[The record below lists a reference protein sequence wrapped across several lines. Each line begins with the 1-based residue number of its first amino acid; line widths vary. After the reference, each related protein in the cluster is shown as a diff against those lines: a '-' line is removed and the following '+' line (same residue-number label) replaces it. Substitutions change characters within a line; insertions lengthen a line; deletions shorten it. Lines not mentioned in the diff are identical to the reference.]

1 MALPMTTS
9 MRAHAPESTLT
20 NVDHSAQLALRPNV
34 TEREAFRMLHGS
46 GLGALYLRTLRGP
59 LQRLA
64 TAYVPFRLYRVEYD
78 LGRTHNSRTFG
89 LDQVDG
95 SLDLFEF
102 KSVPVADQMVALA
115 SRNVLPARISTE
127 QADAAL
133 REKSLRTIFQ
143 KGFFQVRNLALRIEP
158 LTEEFCMPYWL
169 GFYGT
174 DGTLRCRVMDAIRR
188 RMEGSKAATLFETW
202 LISD

>member
-1 MALPMTTS
+1 MASP
-9 MRAHAPESTLT
+9 
-20 NVDHSAQLALRPNV
+20 VLASNPANETPKALFSLRPNV
-34 TEREAFRMLHGS
+34 TEQEAFQVLRGN
-46 GLGALYLRTLRGP
+46 GLGALYLRTMRGP

-64 TAYVPFRLYRVEYD
+64 AAYIPFRLYRVEYD

-102 KSVPVADQMVALA
+102 KSIPRADQLIPLE
-115 SRNVLPARISTE
+115 SRNVLPARITSE
-127 QADAAL
+127 QANTAL

-143 KGFFQVRNLALRIEP
+143 KGFFQVRDLALHIEP
-158 LTEEFCMPYWL
+158 LAEAFCMPYWL

-174 DGTLRCRVMDAIRR
+174 DGTLRCRVMDAVRR
-188 RMEGSKAATLFETW
+188 RMEGSKAAALFETW
-202 LISD
+202 LNAD

>member
-1 MALPMTTS
+1 MVSAPILWNDQQTALPS
-9 MRAHAPESTLT
+9 LRA
-20 NVDHSAQLALRPNV
+20 NV
-34 TEREAFRMLHGS
+34 TQQEAFQAFRGS
-46 GLGALYLRTLRGP
+46 GMGALYLRTFRGP

-115 SRNVLPARISTE
+115 SRNILPARISTE

>member
-1 MALPMTTS
+1 MALPAITS
-9 MRAHAPESTLT
+9 MQAHMPVSALKSVDQSALLT
-20 NVDHSAQLALRPNV
+20 LRPNV
-34 TEREAFRMLHGS
+34 TEREAFQALRGS
-46 GLGALYLRTLRGP
+46 GLGALYLRTFRGP

-64 TAYVPFRLYRVEYD
+64 AAYVPFRLYRVEYD

-102 KSVPVADQMVALA
+102 RSIPRADQLIAFE
-115 SRNVLPARISTE
+115 SRNALPARITSE
-127 QADAAL
+127 QANAAL

-143 KGFFQVRNLALRIEP
+143 KGFFQVRDLALRIEP
-158 LTEEFCMPYWL
+158 LTEAFCMPYWL
-169 GFYGT
+169 GFYGR
-174 DGTLRCRVMDAIRR
+174 DGTLRCRVMDAVRR

-202 LISD
+202 LTSE

>member
-1 MALPMTTS
+1 MASAPILWNDQQAALLS
-9 MRAHAPESTLT
+9 LRA
-20 NVDHSAQLALRPNV
+20 NV
-34 TEREAFRMLHGS
+34 TQQEAFQAFRGI
-46 GLGALYLRTLRGP
+46 GIGALYRRAFRGP

-64 TAYVPFRLYRVEYD
+64 AAYVPFRLYRVQYD

-102 KSVPVADQMVALA
+102 ASLPGNDRLVVLE
-115 SRNVLPARISTE
+115 SRNVLPARISSE
-127 QADAAL
+127 RAEAAV

-143 KGFFQVRNLALRIEP
+143 KGFGFFQVRNLDLRVEP
-158 LTEEFCMPYWL
+158 LAELFCMPYWL

-174 DGTLRCRVMDAIRR
+174 DGTLRCRVMDAVRR
-188 RMEGSKAATLFETW
+188 RMEGSKAAALFETW
-202 LISD
+202 LASV